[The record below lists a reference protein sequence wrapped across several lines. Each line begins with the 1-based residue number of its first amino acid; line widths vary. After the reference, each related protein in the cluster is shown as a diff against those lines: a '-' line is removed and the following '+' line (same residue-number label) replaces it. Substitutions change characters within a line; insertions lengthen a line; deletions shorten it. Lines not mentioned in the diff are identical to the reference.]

1 MRYYFWKEYENWGLD
16 ILELMINDF
25 DYSVLDVA
33 TKEFLEERANIIY
46 GIQSKSA
53 YEIGKQLAQAQE
65 NLSAK
70 GYGCFEEWYRGLGFK
85 TTKAYEYI
93 NHFKFVSS
101 QNEETKIEM
110 FERLPKSLQAQMS
123 KPSANP
129 EINQAVFSGDIKTHK
144 EYKELE
150 RRLKLKDQAN
160 EALRDENERLKLK
173 STTKEVVKEVVPDD
187 YTATKQLNNTLLEKN
202 KNLVDELDSV
212 KRSLKLKEASYQLLE
227 KETSE
232 AIALKDSLEHLRA
245 DKQKLEASVAN
256 VFELSNLAAEFETFF
271 DEKMAP
277 LRFKALIQGAG
288 KEIQIDKIR
297 QLLTLTENW
306 LSEMNKVVPEKG
318 RAIVEGEIVN
328 E

>member
-1 MRYYFWKEYENWGLD
+1 M
-16 ILELMINDF
+16 ELMINDF

-232 AIALKDSLEHLRA
+232 AIALKDSLEHLKA

-306 LSEMNKVVPEKG
+306 LSEINKVVPEKG
-318 RAIVEGEIVN
+318 RTIVEGEIVN

>member
-1 MRYYFWKEYENWGLD
+1 M
-16 ILELMINDF
+16 ELMINDF

-256 VFELSNLAAEFETFF
+256 VLELSNLAAEFETFF

-318 RAIVEGEIVN
+318 RTIVEGEIVN

>member
-1 MRYYFWKEYENWGLD
+1 
-16 ILELMINDF
+16 MINDF

-232 AIALKDSLEHLRA
+232 AIALKDSLEHLKA

-318 RAIVEGEIVN
+318 RTIVEGEIVN